1 MLKSFVSSLIVERFL
16 KENSWDNSLHC
27 FHDGEKIKSHLLLPP
42 WRFCSNGN
50 MVRSCLC
57 DDIP

>member
-27 FHDGEKIKSHLLLPP
+27 FHDGEKIKSHLLLPTVEILFK
-42 WRFCSNGN
+42 WEHGEVLS
-50 MVRSCLC
+50 L
-57 DDIP
+57 